1 MNIFHT
7 SSLPSFYHFF
17 YITVATII
25 CAALCLAFP
34 WIYIFLCAAIFT
46 FGAISWHQKSFLLT
60 WGSFAC
66 AGMLISLQYDQRNH
80 FYFEKNFSNKIIH
93 ITGKIDDVEVKNGI
107 KSITLTT
114 TSINDYRTHNTTPY
128 KILIHIRHKTRF
140 LSVGDTIHLYPI
152 EIKTPKASGY
162 DRYLKKE
169 GIFASIYISDA
180 TKIHII
186 THPPAESSSIYRVSK
201 KLEYTS
207 SLLFNA
213 LFFGK
218 KSSHATYHKLK
229 QYFNAWGIGHYLA
242 RSGLHVTLLFILI
255 LSLLSYIPLPWYTK
269 QGFLLTSLGIL
280 FLYTIS
286 STSFIRA
293 CVFYTLSLIC
303 NILKVQIQPLHLLNL
318 TLLGMIIYNP
328 YLVIFLDFQLTF
340 LATYILMWLGYL
352 RGIKN
357 NS

>member
-1 MNIFHT
+1 MNIFHE

-17 YITVATII
+17 YITVGTII

-34 WIYIFLCAAIFT
+34 FLYVFIFT
-46 FGAISWHQKSFLLT
+46 AIIAFGTLSWYQKSYLLT
-60 WGSFAC
+60 WGCIAC
-66 AGMLISLQYDQRNH
+66 AGMLISLYYDYQNH
-80 FYFEKNFSNKIIH
+80 LFFQKNFSDKIIH
-93 ITGKIDDVEVKNGI
+93 ITGKVEDIEVKNGI
-107 KSITLTT
+107 KTVTLTT
-114 TSINDYRTHNTTPY
+114 TAMSDYRMHSTLPY
-128 KILIHIRHKTRF
+128 TILIHIRHKTKF
-140 LSVGDTIHLYPI
+140 ISVGDMLHFYPI
-152 EIKTPKASGY
+152 EIKTPKASEY

-169 GIFASIYISDA
+169 GIFASIYIPE
-180 TKIHII
+180 TTNIHMI
-186 THPPAESSSIYRVSK
+186 THPPSENSSIHRVSK
-201 KLEYTS
+201 KLEYIP

-218 KSSHATYHKLK
+218 KSSHAAYHKLK
-229 QYFNAWGIGHYLA
+229 QYFNFWGIGHYLA

-255 LSLLSYIPLPWYTK
+255 LSLLSYIPLPWYAK

-280 FLYTIS
+280 FLYTVS

-293 CVFYTLSLIC
+293 CVFYTLSLLC

-328 YLVIFLDFQLTF
+328 YLVVFLDFQLTF